1 MRKFESILSAMSSPD
16 ARTTQTGD
24 LHFPKNPSEARE
36 RFRRAAEPTG
46 AKLSTRLLP
55 SDKASTPTEE
65 LSIEIAELD
74 PGRERLLVLT
84 SGVHG
89 PETPAGSR
97 IQEEFFLHHARRLHE
112 QGWGILAIHGINA
125 WGFLHGRRN
134 NSRNVN
140 LNRNF
145 SLDPATF
152 QTRNPGYE
160 RLRDFLEPTTP
171 LISVEAEALRLA
183 SGIAWRLA
191 RGEMSR
197 SDLAIAAGMGQYQ
210 FPTGLSYG
218 GSGPEPE
225 TQIVAEFFQKH
236 LVGERDRVVA
246 IDLHTGLGS
255 RACLH
260 AILSDGPSA
269 RGMEPMRRR
278 LASVLKT
285 GEIEIT
291 PTDTAGF
298 YKTTGDMNDFAANFC
313 RQAREAICV
322 TAEFGTIGADGLNQ
336 FRTLLM
342 FIAENRGHT
351 RGYRR
356 LADAERLKRLNR
368 ELFDP
373 QDRLWQDRVLLRG
386 LTLIEKLTDN

>member
-1 MRKFESILSAMSSPD
+1 MSSPD
-16 ARTTQTGD
+16 AQTSASAD
-24 LHFPKNPSEARE
+24 LHFPKTPRDARE
-36 RFRRAAEPTG
+36 RFRLAAEPTG
-46 AKLSTRLLP
+46 AALTSRPLLT
-55 SDKASTPTEE
+55 ASPEKNSREAHPEPNADLT
-65 LSIEIAELD
+65 IEIAELA
-74 PGRERLLVLT
+74 PERQRLLVLT

-97 IQEEFFLHHARRLHE
+97 IQEEFFLQSARRLYE
-112 QGWGILAIHGINA
+112 QGWGVLAIHGINA

-134 NSRNVN
+134 NARNVN

-160 RLRDFLEPTTP
+160 RLREFLEPTSP
-171 LISVEAEALRLA
+171 LHSIPAETLRLA
-183 SGIAWRLA
+183 SGIAWRMA

-210 FPTGLSYG
+210 YATGLSYG
-218 GSGPEPE
+218 GTEPEPE
-225 TQIVAEFFQKH
+225 TRIVAEFFQKH
-236 LVGERDRVVA
+236 LGGPRERVVA

-255 RACLH
+255 RGCLH

-278 LASVLKT
+278 LASVLKP

-313 RQAREAICV
+313 REAREAICV

-336 FRTLLM
+336 FKTLLM

-351 RGYRR
+351 RGYRNS
-356 LADAERLKRLNR
+356 ADREKLKQLNR
-368 ELFDP
+368 QLFDP
-373 QDRLWQDRVLLRG
+373 QDRLWQDQVLQRG
-386 LTLIEKLTDN
+386 LTLIEKLTAD